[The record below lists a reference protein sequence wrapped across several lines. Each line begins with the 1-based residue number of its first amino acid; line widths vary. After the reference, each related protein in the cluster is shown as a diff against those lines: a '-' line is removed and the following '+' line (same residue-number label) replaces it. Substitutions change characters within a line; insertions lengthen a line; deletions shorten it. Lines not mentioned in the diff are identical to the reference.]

1 MSGLGRHQFAAWQG
15 RAVSEPWALDLDGV
29 IWRGDVPIPGA
40 ASAVAS
46 LQAAGARVVFV
57 TNNSSQVVAEV
68 EAKLGRHGIAADGVV
83 RTSAQAAATLVSAG
97 ERVLVCGG
105 AGLVE
110 AVGSVGGV
118 AVVNEGSDPGAVDV
132 VLCGYWR
139 AVDYDRLRWATTSV
153 LRGARLLAS
162 NDDATY
168 PGPGGLLPGG
178 GATLAAVERATGVAA
193 TVAGKPHPPMADWL
207 RRELGPAGTMVGDR
221 LDTDGLFARAL
232 GWRFG
237 LVLTGV
243 TTTADGAEPAP
254 DLVATDLAA
263 LVAAELAAG

>member
-1 MSGLGRHQFAAWQG
+1 MEPS
-15 RAVSEPWALDLDGV
+15 PWALDLDGV

-40 ASAVAS
+40 AAAVAA
-46 LQAAGARVVFV
+46 LQRTAPVVFV

-68 EAKLGRHGIAADGVV
+68 EAKLLRHGIAAEGAV
-83 RTSAQAAATLVSAG
+83 RTSAQAAATLVGPG

-105 AGLVE
+105 PGLVE
-110 AVGSVGGV
+110 AVGSVGATAIV
-118 AVVNEGSDPGAVDV
+118 DEGLDPGPVDA

-139 AVDYDRLRWATTSV
+139 AVDYDRLRWATTAV

-168 PGPGGLLPGG
+168 PGPDGLLPGG

-193 TVAGKPHPPMADWL
+193 TVAGKPHAPMADWL
-207 RRELGPAGTMVGDR
+207 RAELGPVGTMVGDR
-221 LDTDGLFARAL
+221 LDTDGLFARAM

-237 LVLTGV
+237 LVLSGV
-243 TTTADGAEPAP
+243 TTDPAGSEPTP
-254 DLVATDLAA
+254 DLVAPDLAA
-263 LVAAELAAG
+263 LVELVLTRRQ

>member
-1 MSGLGRHQFAAWQG
+1 
-15 RAVSEPWALDLDGV
+15 
-29 IWRGDVPIPGA
+29 
-40 ASAVAS
+40 
-46 LQAAGARVVFV
+46 VVFV
-57 TNNSSQVVAEV
+57 TNNSSQVVSDV
-68 EAKLGRHGIAADGVV
+68 EGKLLAQGISASGAV
-83 RTSAQAAATLVSAG
+83 RTSARAAASLLTAG

-110 AVGSVGGV
+110 AVSSVGAR
-118 AVVNEGSDPGAVDV
+118 AVVNEGSDPGPVDA

-139 AVDYDRLRWATTSV
+139 AVDYERLRWATTAV

-168 PGPGGLLPGG
+168 PGPDGLLPGG

-207 RRELGPAGTMVGDR
+207 RRELGPTGTMVGDR

-243 TTTADGAEPAP
+243 TTTAEGAEPAP
-254 DLVATDLAA
+254 DLVAPDLAT